1 LKEVVPTSP
10 IVSVPVPSRDPHEE
24 VAGSPGPALTS
35 GALLWFGGG
44 LLLAALGECAAL
56 RFRPLPIALATIAW
70 YGLLFAVIAWWR
82 PSLGVLGLLVSLPLI
97 TVEVGFGDV
106 EKTFSTDKLAL
117 GAVAAAWLVR
127 RAGLPAAWPLARV
140 PAVRAWMVFLGV
152 VSLSVIGGGLAPDQI
167 WGAAKQLVYALVF
180 VAALDV
186 FSREPRLVKPA
197 LAGAGVAGGVVGFL
211 ALVEWLARKLGVA
224 VPLAFK
230 EGTMVDESFGSTVA
244 HMNFLSGYVILLLP
258 LLVALAV
265 TAGRRTRAVAVA
277 GAAVMLLALVYANS
291 IGAWIGLTAAA
302 VLAAVLAARS
312 SLPGRGRLLVAAMC
326 AGVMLAGV
334 GVGIRKFPGESYSVP
349 VRVAAYRIGLAAIAE
364 RPLLGFGSN
373 GYRRESS
380 RLERQ
385 IYGRMLGF
393 HYAHE
398 PLSAHS
404 SYLDVGVER
413 GLPGLAAFLAVL
425 LAVLVPGSRAAL
437 RAADPERRVLLLG
450 LVAGLTAFALQ
461 AFTENL
467 FSYSKVAGVFWI
479 AAAALVALSR
489 EPGGA

>member
-1 LKEVVPTSP
+1 MKELVPTSP
-10 IVSVPVPSRDPHEE
+10 IVSVPAQPQDPRDEG
-24 VAGSPGPALTS
+24 AGSPGPALTS

-106 EKTFSTDKLAL
+106 EKTFSGDKLAL
-117 GAVAAAWLVR
+117 GAVAAVWLVR
-127 RAGLPAAWPLARV
+127 RTGRPAAWPLVRV
-140 PAVRAWMVFLGV
+140 AAVRAWMVFLGL
-152 VSLSVIGGGLAPDQI
+152 VSLSVLGSGLAPDQI

-186 FSREPRLVKPA
+186 FSREPRLVTPA
-197 LAGAGVAGGVVGFL
+197 LTGAGVAGGVVGFL

-230 EGTMVDESFGSTVA
+230 EGTMVDESLGSTVA
-244 HMNFLSGYVILLLP
+244 HMNFLSGYVVLVLP

-265 TAGRRTRAVAVA
+265 TARGRSRALAAA
-277 GAAVMLLALVYANS
+277 GAVTMFLALVYANS
-291 IGAWIGLTAAA
+291 IGAWIGLAAAA
-302 VLAAVLAARS
+302 VLTVVLAARS
-312 SLPGRGRLLVAAMC
+312 SLPRRGRLLVAGLC
-326 AGVMLAGV
+326 AAVVLAGAGV
-334 GVGIRKFPGESYSVP
+334 GVRKFLGESYSVP

-364 RPLLGFGSN
+364 RPLLGFGSS
-373 GYRRESS
+373 GYRREST
-380 RLERQ
+380 RIEYQL
-385 IYGRMLGF
+385 YGTTLGF
-393 HYAHE
+393 HYLWE

-404 SYLDVGVER
+404 SYLDVAVER

-425 LAVLVPGSRAAL
+425 LAVLIPGGRAAL
-437 RAADPERRVLLLG
+437 RAADPDRRLLLLG

-467 FSYSKVAGVFWI
+467 FSYSKIAGVFWI
-479 AAAALVALSR
+479 AAAAVVALSR
-489 EPGGA
+489 EPSGA